1 MNMRTAFD
9 RMIALAL
16 VAIVAGCAHTVPD
29 DCPVHPKEPA
39 ECPEIRSE
47 CFALLFENIATNRI
61 ELCGQHRFSG
71 SKEVDELA
79 VRDAVRE
86 AIEGCGRFG
95 KEKPIGKRDGGL
107 QIDVRIIEHQ
117 WHSDGEKSRKGSRS

>member
-9 RMIALAL
+9 RMIVLAL

-47 CFALLFENIATNRI
+47 CFSLLFENIATNRI
-61 ELCGQHRFSG
+61 ELCGQHGFSG

-79 VRDAVRE
+79 E
-86 AIEGCGRFG
+86 ATGAF
-95 KEKPIGKRDGGL
+95 K
-107 QIDVRIIEHQ
+107 
-117 WHSDGEKSRKGSRS
+117 

>member
-9 RMIALAL
+9 RMIVLAL

-47 CFALLFENIATNRI
+47 CFSLLFENIATNRI

-86 AIEGCGRFG
+86 AIDGCGAFLPVGICSVRRVWRSDLVCHASG
-95 KEKPIGKRDGGL
+95 KNR
-107 QIDVRIIEHQ
+107 
-117 WHSDGEKSRKGSRS
+117 